1 MTEEDIRKN
10 LFKYLSVNFPH
21 LTPVKEEK
29 HVKFNKQYGFIDI
42 LAKDE
47 SDNFVIIEL
56 KKSNVASRQAIHEV
70 LKYTEFLK
78 KTYAINDDEIKLI
91 IISTEWKELYI
102 PFSKFC
108 FSNNMF
114 EIKGIKLNVD
124 SNGMYT
130 SHSIVEPMKIS
141 NERIFAPEHVYCFYE
156 TKKSLEN
163 GLKSFTEILKI
174 KEILDYVLFT

>member
-56 KKSNVASRQAIHEV
+56 KK
-70 LKYTEFLK
+70 
-78 KTYAINDDEIKLI
+78 
-91 IISTEWKELYI
+91 
-102 PFSKFC
+102 
-108 FSNNMF
+108 
-114 EIKGIKLNVD
+114 
-124 SNGMYT
+124 
-130 SHSIVEPMKIS
+130 
-141 NERIFAPEHVYCFYE
+141 
-156 TKKSLEN
+156 
-163 GLKSFTEILKI
+163 
-174 KEILDYVLFT
+174 